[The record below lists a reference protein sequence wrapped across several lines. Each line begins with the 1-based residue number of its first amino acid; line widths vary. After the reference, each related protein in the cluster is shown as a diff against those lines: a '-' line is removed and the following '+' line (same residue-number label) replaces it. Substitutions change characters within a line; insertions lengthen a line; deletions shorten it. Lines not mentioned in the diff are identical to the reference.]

1 MKILLRPF
9 MQVMTMK
16 DNFQALLQC
25 FFVDRLMSQQQ
36 VSLDTVRSYRDTFRI
51 LLKYMRDEKRM
62 SSTRLTFEMLD
73 AELVID
79 FLNYLK
85 NTRCNS
91 NKTINNRLAAIHSFF
106 HYVSYEK
113 PEYLSII
120 QKVMKIPF
128 RSIEK
133 KTVDFLTEEEMTL
146 LINSCDISN
155 YQGKRDRLIVVV
167 LYNTGIRVSE
177 LVSMKRRD
185 VRLDAGQ
192 SGTVRLFGKG
202 RKERIIPI
210 WKITS
215 NYLKEYFKE
224 NSFSDEEFIFFS
236 TKGGQMTRSGVRYRL
251 DLLLNKA
258 SQSCSTL
265 SVKKLTPHI
274 LRHTTAMH
282 LLQSGIDLSTI
293 AIWLGHENVN
303 TTHQYMEAD
312 LRLKEKALS
321 QTKEPAAVDYFYKP
335 PKDILSFLDSL

>member
-1 MKILLRPF
+1 MKILLPLF

-16 DNFQALLQC
+16 NNFQALLQC

-51 LLKYMRDEKRM
+51 LLKYLCDEKKI

-73 AELVID
+73 ATLIID

-85 NTRCNS
+85 HTRNNS

-106 HYVSYEK
+106 HYVSYEN

-120 QKVMKIPF
+120 KTVMKIPF

-133 KTVDFLTEEEMTL
+133 KTVDFLTKEEMAL
-146 LINSCDISN
+146 LINSCDISK
-155 YQGKRDRLIVVV
+155 YQGRRDRLIVVL
-167 LYNTGIRVSE
+167 LYNTGMRVCE

-185 VRLDAGQ
+185 IDLDAGH
-192 SGTVRLFGKG
+192 SGTIRLFGKG

-210 WKITS
+210 WKITAC
-215 NYLKEYFKE
+215 YLKEYFKE
-224 NSFSDEEFIFFS
+224 TFFSSDEFIFVS

-251 DLLLNKA
+251 DLLLKKA

-274 LRHTTAMH
+274 LRHY
-282 LLQSGIDLSTI
+282 G
-293 AIWLGHENVN
+293 E
-303 TTHQYMEAD
+303 
-312 LRLKEKALS
+312 R
-321 QTKEPAAVDYFYKP
+321 YKMVS
-335 PKDILSFLDSL
+335 DCA